1 MCHMSCHLSLLD
13 LISLCHAQAFETW
26 HSQQLPSYAHAQYAG
41 NNAIKT
47 ATKLLVIHHPTL
59 GAGLRT
65 NMMKVSSG
73 VMPDPSLRAGFI
85 ILFRFYFITYGPSS
99 VKLINSTAVTLAG
112 TLYKNMVTQTTHDVG
127 DVAVK

>member
-1 MCHMSCHLSLLD
+1 MRRPLKRGTVTRYGRR
-13 LISLCHAQAFETW
+13 E
-26 HSQQLPSYAHAQYAG
+26 QLPSYAHAQYAG

-47 ATKLLVIHHPTL
+47 ATKLLVIHHPAL

-112 TLYKNMVTQTTHDVG
+112 TLYTHRFKNMVTQTTHDIG